1 MLISLAGEVS
11 QRASARIITRDPRVP
26 ALRASEHPA
35 MDPLIPI
42 DRFEIFAKDLDH
54 PECCAFDR
62 NGDLWAGG
70 EGGQVYRISPEGAV
84 EQIATLG
91 SFNGG
96 VAFSPAGDLFVCN
109 PASGIVRVKPNGKF

>member
-1 MLISLAGEVS
+1 MTTVAGLAGGAIDVRPCPGEGDW
-11 QRASARIITRDPRVP
+11 RNRIAR
-26 ALRASEHPA
+26 LGKSH

-42 DRFEIFAKDLDH
+42 DRFEIFATGLDH

-70 EGGQVYRISPEGAV
+70 EGGQVYRISPKGDV
-84 EQIATLG
+84 EQVATLG

-96 VAFSPAGDLFVCN
+96 VAFSPGGDL
-109 PASGIVRVKPNGKF
+109 

>member
-1 MLISLAGEVS
+1 
-11 QRASARIITRDPRVP
+11 
-26 ALRASEHPA
+26 

-42 DRFEIFAKDLDH
+42 DRFEIFATGLDH

-70 EGGQVYRISPEGAV
+70 EGGQVYRISPAGKV
-84 EQIATLG
+84 EEVASLG

-96 VAFSPAGDLFVCN
+96 IAIVPGKGPGGGDVFVCN
-109 PASGIVRVKPNGKF
+109 PVVGIVRVTPAGKFEAFATHAGGEKLISPNYGV